1 MKFPNKTHLKLNEF
15 VKDYT
20 YEMQKAYDSIDL
32 EELDKIA
39 SLLINSIKDKKK
51 IYTCGNGGS
60 SAISE
65 HFVCDFLKGSSTGT
79 DISPIIH
86 SLSSNTPTL
95 TAVANDIDYE
105 SVFSFSLERYGEKGD
120 ILICV
125 SSSGNSPNIVKAIKA
140 AKTLGMITV
149 SFVGFSGGKARDES
163 DYSIHIPNENYG
175 VVEDTHHSLMHIL
188 AQYVRIKSLT
198 NEEDLGNVVF

>member
-1 MKFPNKTHLKLNEF
+1 MNEF
-15 VKDYT
+15 VKDYA

-39 SLLINSIKDKKK
+39 SLLIKSIKDKKK
-51 IYTCGNGGS
+51 IYSCGNGGS
-60 SAISE
+60 AAISE
-65 HFVCDFLKGSSTGT
+65 HFVCDFLKGSSAGT
-79 DISPIIH
+79 NISPVIY
-86 SLSSNTPTL
+86 SLSSNVPIL

-105 SVFSFSLERYGEKGD
+105 SVFSFPLERYGEKGD
-120 ILICV
+120 VLICV
-125 SSSGNSPNIVKAIKA
+125 SSSGNSPNIVKAIKT
-140 AKTLGMITV
+140 AKTLGMISV

-198 NEEDLGNVVF
+198 DEDNLGNIVF

>member
-1 MKFPNKTHLKLNEF
+1 MSFPNNHHIVLKEF
-15 VKDYT
+15 LRDYSSEIT
-20 YEMQKAYDSIDL
+20 KGFASINL
-32 EELDKIA
+32 EELEKIA
-39 SLLINSIKDKKK
+39 NLINETIKQG
-51 IYTCGNGGS
+51 YTIFSCGNGGS

-79 DISPIIH
+79 DISPVIH
-86 SLSSNTPTL
+86 SLSSNIPTL

-105 SVFSFSLERYGEKGD
+105 SVFSFSVEKYGEKGD

-149 SFVGFSGGKARDES
+149 SFVGFSGGKARNES
-163 DYSIHIPNENYG
+163 DYSIYIPNENYG

-188 AQYVRIKSLT
+188 SQYVRIKTLT
-198 NEEDLGNVVF
+198 DEEDLGNVVF

>member
-1 MKFPNKTHLKLNEF
+1 LWH
-15 VKDYT
+15 
-20 YEMQKAYDSIDL
+20 
-32 EELDKIA
+32 
-39 SLLINSIKDKKK
+39 
-51 IYTCGNGGS
+51 GGS
-60 SAISE
+60 AAISE

-79 DISPIIH
+79 DISPVIY
-86 SLSSNTPTL
+86 SLSSNVPTL

-105 SVFSFSLERYGEKGD
+105 SVFSFPLERYGEKGD

-125 SSSGNSPNIVKAIKA
+125 SSSGNSPNIVKAIKT
-140 AKTLGMITV
+140 AKTLGMISV

-198 NEEDLGNVVF
+198 DEDDLGNIVF

>member
-1 MKFPNKTHLKLNEF
+1 MKFPNKKHLKIDQF
-15 VKDYT
+15 VKDYSS
-20 YEMQKAYDSIDL
+20 EMQNAYDSIDL
-32 EELDKIA
+32 SELDKIA
-39 SLLINSIKDKKK
+39 TLLIGSIRNKNK

-79 DISPIIH
+79 DIQPHIH
-86 SLSSNTPTL
+86 SLSSNVPTL

-105 SVFSFSLERYGEKGD
+105 SVFSFSIERYGEKGD

-125 SSSGNSPNIVKAIKA
+125 SSSGNSPNIIKAIKT
-140 AKTLGMITV
+140 AKELGMITV
-149 SFVGFSGGKARDES
+149 SFVGFKGGMARDES
-163 DYSIHIPNENYG
+163 DYSIFIPSENYG

-188 AQYVRIKSLT
+188 SQYVRIKTLT